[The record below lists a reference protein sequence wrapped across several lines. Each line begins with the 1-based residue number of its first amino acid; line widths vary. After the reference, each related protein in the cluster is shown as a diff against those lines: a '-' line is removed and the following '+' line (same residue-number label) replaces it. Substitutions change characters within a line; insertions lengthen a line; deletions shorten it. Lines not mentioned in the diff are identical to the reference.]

1 MKYDMNV
8 LKEFSYGKR
17 YILTHPWILVRQ
29 AWRNLCNAWQRATKG
44 YCKADA
50 YNMDA
55 YLLAIMPQML
65 EDLRDD
71 PCGAYPGNDEFP
83 TPESWETWL
92 TNMAN
97 TLRELQDDWA
107 ESRNEYEKTYFKAMH
122 EYHTVS
128 FKNDD
133 GTTVVCSTYNDDDI
147 KELHDKWL
155 ARIEELNKQQQE
167 LTIKTF
173 TEIGRHLYQ
182 LWS

>member
-17 YILTHPWILVRQ
+17 YILLHPWILIRQ
-29 AWRNLCNAWQRATKG
+29 AWRNLRNAWQRATKG
-44 YCKADA
+44 YCAADA

-71 PCGAYPGNDEFP
+71 PCGGYPGNEDFP

-92 TNMAN
+92 TKMAD

-107 ESRNEYEKTYFKAMH
+107 ESRNEYEEQYFKAME
-122 EYHTVS
+122 EYRTVS
-128 FKNDD
+128 FTDK
-133 GTTVVCSTYNDDDI
+133 GAVVTTTYNDDDI

-155 ARIEELNKQQQE
+155 ARVHELNEQQQE

-173 TEIGRHLYQ
+173 TEIGRNLHQ